1 MTAST
6 INLNIGDPVRVPFIC
21 MYILQSN
28 LKYVVRRNLMR
39 SIRFDFEA

>member
-6 INLNIGDPVRVPFIC
+6 INLNIGDPVRVTFIC